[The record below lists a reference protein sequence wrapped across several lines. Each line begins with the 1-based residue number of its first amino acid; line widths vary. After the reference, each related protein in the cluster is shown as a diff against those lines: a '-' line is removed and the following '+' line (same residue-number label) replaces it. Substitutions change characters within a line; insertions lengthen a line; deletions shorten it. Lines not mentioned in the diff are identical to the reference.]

1 MNSDGRY
8 LVRIT
13 KQVLQMPTPP
23 GRIFAVTYLLTVAQS
38 RMLMILR
45 RNLAVSVLLF
55 QIGRMVSDKNF

>member
-1 MNSDGRY
+1 
-8 LVRIT
+8 
-13 KQVLQMPTPP
+13 MPTPP